1 MTTATAGQ
9 MTTEFKHQARRLRQ
23 ALGEEGIT
31 ISHGKALDLVAR
43 QSGTRDWNT
52 LAATSGESQDVAT
65 AQPGIQEDTAP
76 YRVGQHVSG
85 MFHTTPFD
93 ARMVGVEETIKRDL
107 WRITLQ
113 FEPAINVAVSPNLSM
128 LRRRFTVVVGAD
140 GKSRRL
146 TGVEAGGIALKL

>member
-1 MTTATAGQ
+1 MTTAIPAGHN
-9 MTTEFKHQARRLRQ
+9 TTDFKHQARRLRQ
-23 ALGEEGIT
+23 ALGEEGIH

-52 LAATSGESQDVAT
+52 LAAHGVKAEA
-65 AQPGIQEDTAP
+65 ALIEDSAAP
-76 YRVGQHVSG
+76 YRVSQRVSG
-85 MFHTTPFD
+85 MFHSTAFE
-93 ARMVGVEETIKRDL
+93 ARIIGVEETIKPDL

-113 FEPAINVAVSPNLSM
+113 FDPAIDVAVSPNLSM

-146 TGVEAGGIALKL
+146 TGSETGGIALNVQ

>member
-1 MTTATAGQ
+1 MTTAMLAGQ
-9 MTTEFKHQARRLRQ
+9 NTADFKHQARRLRQ
-23 ALGEEGIT
+23 ALGEEGIN

-52 LAATSGESQDVAT
+52 LAAQDVKAEAT
-65 AQPGIQEDTAP
+65 RVEDNAAP
-76 YRVGQHVSG
+76 YRVSQRVSG
-85 MFHTTPFD
+85 MFHTTAFE
-93 ARMVGVEETIKRDL
+93 ARIIGVEETIKPDL

-113 FEPAINVAVSPNLSM
+113 FDPAINVAVSPNLSM

-146 TGVEAGGIALKL
+146 TGSEAGGITLSVQ

>member
-1 MTTATAGQ
+1 MTTALTAGH
-9 MTTEFKHQARRLRQ
+9 TTIDFKHQARRLRQ
-23 ALGEEGIT
+23 ALSEEGIT

-52 LAATSGESQDVAT
+52 LAATGGKVEATPVAAQD
-65 AQPGIQEDTAP
+65 DTAP
-76 YRVGQHVSG
+76 YRVGQRISG

-93 ARMVGVEETIKRDL
+93 ARIIGVEETIKPDL

-113 FEPAINVAVSPNLSM
+113 FDPVIDVAVSPNMSM
-128 LRRRFTVVVGAD
+128 RRRRFTIVVGSD

-146 TGVEAGGIALKL
+146 TGSESGGVALNVQ

>member
-9 MTTEFKHQARRLRQ
+9 MTTDFKHQARRLRQ

-52 LAATSGESQDVAT
+52 LAATSHENEAATPAQD
-65 AQPGIQEDTAP
+65 DTAP
-76 YRVGQHVSG
+76 YRVGQRVSG

-93 ARMVGVEETIKRDL
+93 ARIVGVEETIKRDL

>member
-1 MTTATAGQ
+1 MTTAIIAG
-9 MTTEFKHQARRLRQ
+9 TNNADFKHQARRLRQ
-23 ALGEEGIT
+23 ALSEEGIN

-52 LAATSGESQDVAT
+52 LAANDSKVE
-65 AQPGIQEDTAP
+65 TAP
-76 YRVGQHVSG
+76 VEGDTG

-93 ARMVGVEETIKRDL
+93 ARIIAVEETIKPEL

-113 FEPAINVAVSPNLSM
+113 FDPAIDVAVSPNLSM
-128 LRRRFTVVVGAD
+128 RRRRYTIVVGTD

-146 TGVEAGGIALKL
+146 TGSETGGVALNV

>member
-1 MTTATAGQ
+1 MTTATLAGH
-9 MTTEFKHQARRLRQ
+9 TTTHFKHQARRLRQ
-23 ALGEEGIT
+23 ALGEEGIN

-52 LAATSGESQDVAT
+52 LAATGVKVEKEQV
-65 AQPGIQEDTAP
+65 EEHTAP
-76 YRVGQHVSG
+76 YRVSQRVSG
-85 MFHTTPFD
+85 MFHSTAFE
-93 ARMVGVEETIKRDL
+93 ARIIGVEETIKPDL

-113 FEPAINVAVSPNLSM
+113 FDPAINVAVSPNLSM

-146 TGVEAGGIALKL
+146 TGSESGNIALNVQ

>member
-1 MTTATAGQ
+1 MTTANLAGQ
-9 MTTEFKHQARRLRQ
+9 NTIDFKHQARRLRQ
-23 ALGEEGIT
+23 ALGEEGIN

-52 LAATSGESQDVAT
+52 LSANGVKVET
-65 AQPGIQEDTAP
+65 AQVEDTTAP
-76 YRVGQHVSG
+76 YRVSQRVSG
-85 MFHTTPFD
+85 MFHSTAFE
-93 ARMVGVEETIKRDL
+93 ARIIGVEETIKPDL

-113 FEPAINVAVSPNLSM
+113 FDPAINVAVSPNLSM

-146 TGVEAGGIALKL
+146 TGSESGNIALDMQ

>member
-9 MTTEFKHQARRLRQ
+9 MTTDFKHQARRLRQ
-23 ALGEEGIT
+23 ALSEDGIT

-52 LAATSGESQDVAT
+52 LAAISHENNDDAPVQD
-65 AQPGIQEDTAP
+65 DTAP

-93 ARMVGVEETIKRDL
+93 ARIVGVEETIKRDL

>member
-1 MTTATAGQ
+1 MTTAMTAGQ
-9 MTTEFKHQARRLRQ
+9 TTIDFKHQARRLRQ
-23 ALGEEGIT
+23 ALSEEGIT

-52 LAATSGESQDVAT
+52 LAATGGKVEATPVA
-65 AQPGIQEDTAP
+65 AQEDTAP
-76 YRVGQHVSG
+76 YRVGQRIAG

-93 ARMVGVEETIKRDL
+93 ARIIAVEETIKPDL

-113 FEPAINVAVSPNLSM
+113 FEPAIDVAVSPNMSM
-128 LRRRFTVVVGAD
+128 RRRRFTIVVASD

-146 TGVEAGGIALKL
+146 TGSESGGVALNVQ

>member
-1 MTTATAGQ
+1 MTTAMLAGHN
-9 MTTEFKHQARRLRQ
+9 TTDFKHRARRLRQ
-23 ALGEEGIT
+23 ALGEEGIN

-52 LAATSGESQDVAT
+52 LAAQGVKAEAT
-65 AQPGIQEDTAP
+65 RVEDNAAP
-76 YRVGQHVSG
+76 YRVSQRVSG
-85 MFHTTPFD
+85 MFHTTAFE
-93 ARMVGVEETIKRDL
+93 ARIIGVEETIKPDL

-113 FEPAINVAVSPNLSM
+113 FDPAINVAVSPNLSM

-146 TGVEAGGIALKL
+146 TGSEAGGITLSVQ